1 MSTLRSVR
9 AIASKP
15 NRPKRISGGTVF
27 FLIQGSCEF
36 LHIVSGISVMSL
48 GEGQIFTS
56 GHTGAPLSRS
66 MVRKS

>member
-9 AIASKP
+9 AIASNP
-15 NRPKRISGGTVF
+15 NRTKRISGGTVF
-27 FLIQGSCEF
+27 FLIQGSREF
-36 LHIVSGISVMSL
+36 LHIVSGVSVVSL